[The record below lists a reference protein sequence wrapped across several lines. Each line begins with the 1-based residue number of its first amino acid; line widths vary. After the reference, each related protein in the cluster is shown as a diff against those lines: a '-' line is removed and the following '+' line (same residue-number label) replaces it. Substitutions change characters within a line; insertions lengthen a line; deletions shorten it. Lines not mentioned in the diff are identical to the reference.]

1 MMAEG
6 EGGGVLGS
14 DSPGL
19 LRKSEDDHLRPAS
32 RALATRVQTEKKIST
47 SKENETQ
54 TQHDIRHFCPRGW
67 NIPAGFFF

>member
-1 MMAEG
+1 MAEG

-32 RALATRVQTEKKIST
+32 RALATRVQTEKKNL
-47 SKENETQ
+47 NEQRKRDANAT
-54 TQHDIRHFCPRGW
+54 
-67 NIPAGFFF
+67 